1 VSNSEAPFSYS
12 IKHLGEILT
21 LRGNNFEDFT
31 HNLLL
36 SSNIAQFKQLYED
49 LTGMNPVSVPVS
61 TEQAV
66 AAVQQA
72 FPQATVVE
80 DHIQPQ
86 LPVQPVQPQIPAQQF
101 APVAPV
107 APVAQAAPAAG
118 VNCSHGPMKLM
129 PAGISKK
136 TGKPYNAFY
145 ACQWP
150 TREEQCRTQP
160 AA

>member
-1 VSNSEAPFSYS
+1 MSNQEAPFSYS
-12 IKHLGEILT
+12 IKYLGEILT
-21 LRGNNFEDFT
+21 LRGNDFEDFKT
-31 HNLLL
+31 NLLL
-36 SSNIAQFKQLYED
+36 SSNIPQFKQLYED
-49 LTGMNPVSVPVS
+49 LNGMNPVVS

-66 AAVQQA
+66 QNVQTA
-72 FPQATVVE
+72 FPGAQVVQ
-80 DHIQPQ
+80 DTPAAPQ
-86 LPVQPVQPQIPAQQF
+86 IPVQPQIPAQQF

-118 VNCSHGPMKLM
+118 VNCTHGPMKLM